1 MSDAFKY
8 PTSRKSDV
16 IDEIH
21 GVKVSDPYRWLED
34 LDSEETGKWIEE
46 QNKVTFDFL
55 ENIPQRQ
62 AIRKRLTQ
70 LWDYEKFGVPHREG
84 NRYFFSKND
93 GLQNQSVLYTANSL
107 HDLPRVLLDPNQLSS
122 DGTIALVGY
131 SITDDGNFLA
141 YGLSASG
148 SDWMEW
154 KVRDVTTGK
163 DLPDILKWI
172 KFSSAAWMKD
182 GSGFFYSRF
191 TEPVNAEAMDEALY
205 FQKLYFHRLGSPQS
219 DDQLIYER
227 PDQREWHFYPSVTE
241 DGNYLIVTISR
252 GTDPRYAIYYRD
264 LRIPDSE
271 LTELIGDFDAEYSF
285 IGNVDHRFLFKT
297 NFDAPRGRVI
307 EINLL
312 SPDRKFWKELIP
324 QTADTIESASILNR
338 QIVVTYVQD
347 AHAAVKIF
355 DLNGA
360 FDYELQ
366 LPGTGTVGGF
376 SGKQNDTETYFAFTS
391 FATPTQIY
399 RYDLVNK
406 KSALLWAPKLNFNP
420 DEYETTQIFY
430 RSKDGTQVPMFINHK
445 KGIERNGWNK
455 TYLYGYG
462 GFNIS
467 LTPAFSLAALVWM
480 ELGGVYAVANLRGGG
495 EYGEEWHRA
504 GTVLNKQNVFDDFI
518 AAADWL
524 IQNEYTK
531 PESLAIGGGSNGGLL
546 VAASMIQNPRLFGA
560 VMPSVGVLDML
571 RFHKF
576 TIGWA
581 WIDDYGNPDNA
592 EHFQALYKYSPLH
605 NLKPANYPAVL
616 LSTADHDDRVVPSH
630 SFKFAAALQEVQRGD
645 APILIRIDV
654 KAGHGVGKPTSK
666 LIDEI
671 TDKWSFLMANLR

>member
-1 MSDAFKY
+1 M
-8 PTSRKSDV
+8 
-16 IDEIH
+16 DELH
-21 GVKVSDPYRWLED
+21 GVKIPDPYRWLED
-34 LDSEETGKWIEE
+34 LDSEETRKWIEE
-46 QNKVTFDFL
+46 QNKLTFEFL

-62 AIRKRLTQ
+62 RIRERLTQ

-93 GLQNQSVLYTANSL
+93 GLQNQSVLYTADSL
-107 HDLPRVLLDPNQLSS
+107 NDSRRVLLDPNQLSS

-131 SITDDGNFLA
+131 SITDDGNLMA
-141 YGLSASG
+141 YGLSVSG

-154 KVRDVTTGK
+154 KVRDVASGK
-163 DLPDILKWI
+163 DLSDVLKWI

-182 GSGFFYSRF
+182 GSGFFYSRYP
-191 TEPVNAEAMDEALY
+191 EPANAEAMDETLY
-205 FQKLYFHRLGSPQS
+205 FQKLYFHRIGTAQA

-241 DGNYLIVTISR
+241 DGHYLIVTVSR

-264 LRIPDSE
+264 LQIPDSK

-285 IGNVDHRFLFKT
+285 IGNDDHRFWFKT
-297 NFDAPRGRVI
+297 NLNAPRGRVI
-307 EINLL
+307 QIDLQN
-312 SPDRKFWKELIP
+312 PDRKFWKEIIP
-324 QTADTIESASILNR
+324 ETADTMESVTILNR
-338 QIVVTYVQD
+338 QIVATYLKH
-347 AHAAVKIF
+347 AHAAVKIY
-355 DLNGA
+355 DLSGV
-360 FDYELQ
+360 FIYELQ

-376 SGKQNDTETYFAFTS
+376 SGKQIDTETYFAFTS

-399 RYDLVNK
+399 HYDLVNK
-406 KSALLWAPKLNFNP
+406 KSSLLWAPKLNFNS
-420 DEYETTQIFY
+420 DEYETTQVFY
-430 RSKDGTQVPMFINHK
+430 KSKDGTQVPMFINHK
-445 KGIERNGWNK
+445 KGTERNGLNK

-467 LTPAFSLAALVWM
+467 LTPAFSVAALVWM

-495 EYGEEWHRA
+495 EYGEEWHRD

-518 AAADWL
+518 AAAEWL
-524 IQNEYTK
+524 IQNEYTRS
-531 PESLAIGGGSNGGLL
+531 ESLAIGGGSNGGLL
-546 VAASMIQNPRLFGA
+546 AAASMIQRPDLFGA

-581 WIDDYGNPDNA
+581 WIDDYGNPDNP
-592 EHFQALYKYSPLH
+592 EHFEAIYKYSPLH
-605 NLKPANYPAVL
+605 NLKPAKYPAVL
-616 LSTADHDDRVVPSH
+616 LSTADHDDRVVPLH
-630 SFKFAAALQEVQRGD
+630 SFKFAAALQEAQRGEE
-645 APILIRIDV
+645 PVLIRIDV

-671 TDKWSFLMANLR
+671 TDKWAFLTANLR

>member
-1 MSDAFKY
+1 MKY

-21 GVKVSDPYRWLED
+21 GVKVPDPYRWLED
-34 LDSEETGKWIEE
+34 LDSEETRKWIEE
-46 QNKVTFDFL
+46 QNKVTFEFL
-55 ENIPQRQ
+55 EKIQQREKM
-62 AIRKRLTQ
+62 RERLTQ

-93 GLQNQSVLYTANSL
+93 GLQNQSVLYTTDSFN
-107 HDLPRVLLDPNQLSS
+107 DPPRILLDPNQLSP

-131 SITDDGNFLA
+131 SITDDGNLMA

-148 SDWMEW
+148 SDWTEW
-154 KVRDVTTGK
+154 KVRDVATGK
-163 DLPDILKWI
+163 DLPDILKWV
-172 KFSSAAWMKD
+172 KFSTAAWTKD
-182 GSGFFYSRF
+182 GLGFFYSRYP
-191 TEPVNAEAMDEALY
+191 EPANAEAMDEVLY
-205 FQKLYFHRLGSPQS
+205 FQKLYFHRLGTSQA
-219 DDQLIYER
+219 DDRLIYER
-227 PDQREWHFYPSVTE
+227 PDEREWHFYPSVTE
-241 DGNYLIVTISR
+241 DGRYLIVTVSR
-252 GTDPRYAIYYRD
+252 GTDPRYAIYYLD
-264 LRIPDSE
+264 LQIPDSK

-285 IGNVDHRFLFKT
+285 IGNDQDRFWFKT
-297 NFDAPRGRVI
+297 NLNAPRGRVI
-307 EINLL
+307 EINLQN
-312 SPDRKFWKELIP
+312 PDRKFWKEIIP
-324 QTADTIESASILNR
+324 QIADTMESANILNR
-338 QIVVTYVQD
+338 QIIATYLKD

-360 FDYELQ
+360 FIYELQ

-406 KSALLWAPKLNFNP
+406 KTLLLWAPKLNFNP
-420 DEYETTQIFY
+420 DEYETMQVFY

-445 KGIERNGWNK
+445 KGIEKNGLNK

-480 ELGGVYAVANLRGGG
+480 ELGGIYAVANLRGGG
-495 EYGEEWHRA
+495 EYGEEWHRG

-518 AAADWL
+518 AAAEWL
-524 IQNEYTK
+524 IHNEYTR

-546 VAASMIQNPRLFGA
+546 AAASMIQRPDLFGA

-581 WIDDYGNPDNA
+581 WIDDYGNPDNP
-592 EHFQALYKYSPLH
+592 EHFKAIYKYSPLH
-605 NLKPANYPAVL
+605 NLKPAKYPAVL
-616 LSTADHDDRVVPSH
+616 LSTADHDDRVVPLH
-630 SFKFAAALQEVQRGD
+630 SFKFAAALQEAQHGT
-645 APILIRIDV
+645 APVLIRIDV

-671 TDKWSFLMANLR
+671 TDKWAFLSVTLR

>member
-1 MSDAFKY
+1 MKY

-21 GVKVSDPYRWLED
+21 GVKIPDPYRWLED
-34 LDSEETGKWIEE
+34 LDSEETRKWIEE
-46 QNKVTFDFL
+46 QNKLTFEFL
-55 ENIPQRQ
+55 EKIPQREK
-62 AIRKRLTQ
+62 IRERLTQ

-93 GLQNQSVLYTANSL
+93 GLQNQSVLYTADSL
-107 HDLPRVLLDPNQLSS
+107 NDSRRVLLDPNQLSS

-131 SITDDGNFLA
+131 SITDDGNLMA
-141 YGLSASG
+141 YGLSVSG

-154 KVRDVTTGK
+154 KVRDVASGK
-163 DLPDILKWI
+163 DLSDVLKWI

-182 GSGFFYSRF
+182 GSGFFYSRYP
-191 TEPVNAEAMDEALY
+191 EPANAEAMDETLY
-205 FQKLYFHRLGSPQS
+205 FQKLYFHRIGTAQA

-241 DGNYLIVTISR
+241 DGHYLIVTVSR
-252 GTDPRYAIYYRD
+252 GTDPRYSIYYRD
-264 LRIPDSE
+264 LQIPDSK

-285 IGNVDHRFLFKT
+285 IGNDDHRFWFKT
-297 NFDAPRGRVI
+297 NLNAPRGRVI
-307 EINLL
+307 QIDLQN
-312 SPDRKFWKELIP
+312 PDQKFWKEIIP
-324 QTADTIESASILNR
+324 ETADTMESANILNR
-338 QIVVTYVQD
+338 QIVATYLKD
-347 AHAAVKIF
+347 AHAAVKIY
-355 DLNGA
+355 DLNGL
-360 FDYELQ
+360 FIYELQ

-376 SGKQNDTETYFAFTS
+376 SGKQSDTETYFAFTS

-406 KSALLWAPKLNFNP
+406 KSSLLWAPKLNFNS
-420 DEYETTQIFY
+420 DEYETTQVFY
-430 RSKDGTQVPMFINHK
+430 KSKDGTQVPMFINHK
-445 KGIERNGWNK
+445 KGIERNGLNK

-480 ELGGVYAVANLRGGG
+480 ESGGIYAVANLRGGG
-495 EYGEEWHRA
+495 EYGEEWHRD

-518 AAADWL
+518 AAAEWL
-524 IQNEYTK
+524 IQNEYTRS
-531 PESLAIGGGSNGGLL
+531 ESLAIGGGSNGGLL
-546 VAASMIQNPRLFGA
+546 AAASMIQRPDLFGA

-581 WIDDYGNPDNA
+581 WIDDYGNPDNP
-592 EHFQALYKYSPLH
+592 EHFEAIYKYSPLH
-605 NLKPANYPAVL
+605 NLKPAKYPAVL
-616 LSTADHDDRVVPSH
+616 LSTADHDDRVVPLH
-630 SFKFAAALQEVQRGD
+630 SFKFAAALQEVQHGE
-645 APILIRIDV
+645 APVLIRIDV

-671 TDKWSFLMANLR
+671 TDKWAFLTANLL

>member
-1 MSDAFKY
+1 MKY

-21 GVKVSDPYRWLED
+21 GVKIPDPYRWLED
-34 LDSEETGKWIEE
+34 LDSEETRKWIEE
-46 QNKVTFDFL
+46 QNKLTFEFL
-55 ENIPQRQ
+55 EKIPQREK
-62 AIRKRLTQ
+62 IRERLTQ

-93 GLQNQSVLYTANSL
+93 GLQNQSVLYTADSL
-107 HDLPRVLLDPNQLSS
+107 NDSRRVLLDPNQLSS

-131 SITDDGNFLA
+131 SITDDGNLMA
-141 YGLSASG
+141 YGLSVSG

-154 KVRDVTTGK
+154 KVRDVASGK
-163 DLPDILKWI
+163 DLSDVLKWI

-182 GSGFFYSRF
+182 GSGFFYSRYP
-191 TEPVNAEAMDEALY
+191 EPANAEAMDETLY
-205 FQKLYFHRLGSPQS
+205 FQKLYFHRIGTAQA

-241 DGNYLIVTISR
+241 DGHYLIVTVSR
-252 GTDPRYAIYYRD
+252 GTDPRYSIYYRD
-264 LRIPDSE
+264 LQIPDSK
-271 LTELIGDFDAEYSF
+271 LTELIGGFDSEYSF
-285 IGNVDHRFLFKT
+285 IGNDDHRFWFKT
-297 NFDAPRGRVI
+297 NLNAPRGCVI
-307 EINLL
+307 QIDLQN
-312 SPDRKFWKELIP
+312 PDRKFWKEIIP
-324 QTADTIESASILNR
+324 ETADTLESANILNR
-338 QIVVTYVQD
+338 QIVAAYLKH
-347 AHAAVKIF
+347 AHAAVKIY
-355 DLNGA
+355 DLNGL
-360 FDYELQ
+360 FIYELQ

-376 SGKQNDTETYFAFTS
+376 SGKQIDTETYFAFTS

-406 KSALLWAPKLNFNP
+406 KSSLLWAPKLNFNS
-420 DEYETTQIFY
+420 DEYETKQVFY
-430 RSKDGTQVPMFINHK
+430 KSKDGTQVPMFINHK
-445 KGIERNGWNK
+445 KGIERNGLNK

-480 ELGGVYAVANLRGGG
+480 ESGGIYAVANLRGGG
-495 EYGEEWHRA
+495 EYGEEWHRD

-518 AAADWL
+518 AAAEWL
-524 IQNEYTK
+524 IQNEYTSS
-531 PESLAIGGGSNGGLL
+531 ESLAIGGGSNGGLL
-546 VAASMIQNPRLFGA
+546 AVASMIQRPDLFGA

-581 WIDDYGNPDNA
+581 WIDDYGNPDNP
-592 EHFQALYKYSPLH
+592 EHFEAIYKYSPLH
-605 NLKPANYPAVL
+605 NLKPAKYPAVL
-616 LSTADHDDRVVPSH
+616 LSTADHDDRVVPLH
-630 SFKFAAALQEVQRGD
+630 SFKFAAALQEVQHGE
-645 APILIRIDV
+645 APVLIRIDV

-671 TDKWSFLMANLR
+671 TDKWAFLTANLR